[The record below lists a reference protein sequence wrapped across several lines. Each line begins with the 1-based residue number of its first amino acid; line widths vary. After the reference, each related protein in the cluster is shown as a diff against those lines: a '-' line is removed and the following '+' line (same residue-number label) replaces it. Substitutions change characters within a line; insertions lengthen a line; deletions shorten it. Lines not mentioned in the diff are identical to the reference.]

1 MALRLLCLMSQAA
14 LFIWRPSPTA
24 YGEKSSMAFRTLQQ
38 RTGNRLLDCVPAQE
52 LAGLRQVWDVVS
64 LSQSEEVCRQDGPLS
79 HVYFPL
85 SGIYATVVGLE
96 DGRVVEAST
105 VGNEGI
111 IGIAAVLGLGFSPKT
126 ATTPVPGDCLRLTVT
141 ALRSAL
147 KPESALDRVL
157 RRYAAYALRSAYQTV
172 ACNAVHSA
180 EQRMCRWLL
189 TSQDRVG
196 NRQLKMTHEFLAQ
209 LLGVRRQTVTV
220 IVGTLQAAGCIA
232 SQRGVVRILNRRGLE
247 GCCCECYE
255 VARSLYDQIVQC
267 PDNQRN

>member
-1 MALRLLCLMSQAA
+1 MASRALR
-14 LFIWRPSPTA
+14 
-24 YGEKSSMAFRTLQQ
+24 Q
-38 RTGNRLLDCVPAQE
+38 RTGNRLLDCVPVEE
-52 LAGLRQVWDVVS
+52 LAGLRQAWEVVS
-64 LSQSEEVCRQDGPLS
+64 MTRAEEVCRQDGPLS

-85 SGIYATVVGLE
+85 SGIYATVVALE

-111 IGIAAVLGLGFSPKT
+111 IGIAAILGVGFSPKT
-126 ATTPVPGDCLRLTVT
+126 ATTPVPGDCLRVTVT

-147 KPESALDRVL
+147 KPHSALDQVL

-196 NRQLKMTHEFLAQ
+196 NRQMKMTHEFLASFSAC
-209 LLGVRRQTVTV
+209 
-220 IVGTLQAAGCIA
+220 AA
-232 SQRGVVRILNRRGLE
+232 R
-247 GCCCECYE
+247 
-255 VARSLYDQIVQC
+255 
-267 PDNQRN
+267 P